1 MARLVRK
8 PTPDQIAELMIEDEF
23 GNPMMSQT
31 PISPVVSAGPTTPF
45 GRDPPRH
52 NDSMPLQQVMT
63 EMRSCNATSCS
74 NNDQGRC
81 SLRSIGINEHGGCT
95 EYEAAADY
103 QQGDGRYEEQPA
115 DNDSVAPYNP
125 DVDLRQT
132 GPWDP
137 RGGGY

>member
-45 GRDPPRH
+45 GRDRSRH
-52 NDSMPLQQVMT
+52 DAREPAARLQP
-63 EMRSCNATSCS
+63 
-74 NNDQGRC
+74 GR
-81 SLRSIGINEHGGCT
+81 GCT